1 MNENQKKRIDDF
13 ASEYAERMYK
23 NSTDGERKA
32 AEHDVIKG
40 AEFILC
46 RQWISVDEALPEE
59 NETALFIDRFGS
71 MKLLTMKD
79 ICKSSEIWD
88 ALFMG
93 VSEDSVKDSIVLLD
107 KIVAW
112 MPIPEM
118 EE

>member
-1 MNENQKKRIDDF
+1 MDEILKKRIDDF

-23 NSTDGERKA
+23 NSADGERKA

-46 RQWISVDEALPEE
+46 HQWISIDEALPDCRI
-59 NETALFIDRFGS
+59 NVIGRCRDGRIYVMRRCDYGPFYTWDVPTDIPPNNLNLDA
-71 MKLLTMKD
+71 KD
-79 ICKSSEIWD
+79 
-88 ALFMG
+88 
-93 VSEDSVKDSIVLLD
+93 VTH
-107 KIVAW
+107 W